1 MNTAQLQLPYDL
13 AEQIQE
19 TLSDKS
25 QESNSS
31 TKSSVEVREL
41 MSSEQDDDVLMLGL
55 EMSQDVD
62 LDEHVDPLVVKNSC
76 IQFRADVERLNY
88 NCFIAYQGST
98 AIGFLVGI
106 CMPCLHREGV
116 VAEQKL
122 WYVKPQF
129 RGTWASLKLI
139 RAFERWARL
148 NGATQIFTGTANRRY
163 AERTIKQLNR
173 LGYATCGALLVKEI

>member
-1 MNTAQLQLPYDL
+1 MNAQLQIPFDL
-13 AEQIQE
+13 ADQIKDE
-19 TLSDKS
+19 LGDK
-25 QESNSS
+25 
-31 TKSSVEVREL
+31 KSVVIKEL
-41 MSSEQDDDVLMLGL
+41 ISAEQDDDILMLGL
-55 EMSQDVD
+55 EMSRDVD
-62 LDEHVDPLVVKNSC
+62 LNERVDPLVVKDSC
-76 IQFRADVERLNY
+76 IRCRADVDRTNL

-106 CMPCLHREGV
+106 CQPCLHREGV

-148 NGATQIFTGTANRRY
+148 NGSTQIFTGTANRRY